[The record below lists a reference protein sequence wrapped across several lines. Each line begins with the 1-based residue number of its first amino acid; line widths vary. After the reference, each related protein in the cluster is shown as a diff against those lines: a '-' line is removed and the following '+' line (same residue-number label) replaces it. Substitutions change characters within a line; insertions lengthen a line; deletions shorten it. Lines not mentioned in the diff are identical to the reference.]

1 MGDRTFEVND
11 NDRANARIG
20 IEAQA
25 QGAGVDMTV
34 VANVEFVEAMID
46 ARASQLAE
54 GRFLQGIIHSPMF
67 GDDT

>member
-11 NDRANARIG
+11 NDMANARIG
-20 IEAQA
+20 IEVQA

-34 VANVEFVEAMID
+34 VANVEFVEAMVELQASHLAD
-46 ARASQLAE
+46 A
-54 GRFLQGIIHSPMF
+54 RFLQGIIHSPMF